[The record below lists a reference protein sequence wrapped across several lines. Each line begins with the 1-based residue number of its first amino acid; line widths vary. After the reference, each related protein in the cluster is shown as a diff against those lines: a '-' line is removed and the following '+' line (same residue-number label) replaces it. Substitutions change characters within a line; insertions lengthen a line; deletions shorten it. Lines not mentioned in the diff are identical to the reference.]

1 MKKTFIVLAAVSPVM
16 WTSIAESAPREQ
28 TQQSQIKKK
37 KYKVSQKTAVK
48 RCDMSVQDRYAHY
61 VRYCKLIKRETIART
76 QVPAVPAITEVSN
89 HDSDSAAA
97 FFAADRARM
106 QNVQVVYNTNQTIK
120 NKLAKSVPAKKERPF
135 NTPDPIRVAKQ
146 WEGYH
151 AQRNR
156 SELRNLLTEGNG
168 SAIDPVKIP
177 WCAAFANAILKQT
190 GREGTGS
197 LQARSFLGYGIATKY
212 PKEGDIVV
220 FSRGRNRSAGHVGFY
235 KGEETIEGVKYILVF
250 GGNQNKE
257 VNLTHYPASK
267 LLGYRKLG

>member
-1 MKKTFIVLAAVSPVM
+1 MNKTFIVLAAVSPLM
-16 WTSIAESAPREQ
+16 WASIAESAPREQ
-28 TQQSQIKKK
+28 THQSQIKKK
-37 KYKVSQKTAVK
+37 KQKISQKTAIK
-48 RCDMSVQDRYAHY
+48 RCDMSAQDRYAHY
-61 VRYCKLIKRETIART
+61 TRYCKLVKRK
-76 QVPAVPAITEVSN
+76 AITRNQIATAPTAVEISN
-89 HDSDSAAA
+89 YDSDSAAA
-97 FFAADRARM
+97 FFAADKARM
-106 QNVQVVYNTNQTIK
+106 QNVQVVYNTNETIN
-120 NKLAKSVPAKKERPF
+120 NKFTKHNPVRRERSF
-135 NTPDPIRVAKQ
+135 ITPDPIRVAKQ

>member
-1 MKKTFIVLAAVSPVM
+1 MNKTFIAIALVSSLIIVAPAEAAP
-16 WTSIAESAPREQ
+16 
-28 TQQSQIKKK
+28 QQNQQQQLNKKN
-37 KYKVSQKTAVK
+37 KVSQKTALK
-48 RCDMSVQDRYAHY
+48 RCNLSVQDKYSHYA
-61 VRYCKLIKRETIART
+61 RYCSMLSPNNINRRQKNI
-76 QVPAVPAITEVSN
+76 VITPIQISYADN
-89 HDSDSAAA
+89 DSAAA
-97 FFAADRARM
+97 FFAADRARS
-106 QNVQVVYNTNQTIK
+106 NDVQVVSDTRSASKIKQTTHSPVK
-120 NKLAKSVPAKKERPF
+120 RSRSF
-135 NTPDPIRVAKQ
+135 GTPDPLRVAKQ

-168 SAIDPVKIP
+168 STIDPVKIP

-257 VNLTHYPASK
+257 VNVAYYPASK
-267 LLGYRKLG
+267 LLGYRSLG